1 MAGGLAALQSMV
13 SNLSSDSNMSFI
25 VVQHR
30 SHPS

>member
-1 MAGGLAALQSMV
+1 MV